1 MQVRQGDLLIESV
14 DKKYLKRKLT
24 PLKTKVVMEGE
35 ATGHKHLIK
44 GNATLYDDLQQNKII
59 EVLDA
64 DISIVHE
71 EHNEIKLPKGVY
83 KVTQQVEYDPYDRVS
98 KYVED

>member
-1 MQVRQGDLLIESV
+1 MQVRHGDLLIESV

-24 PLKTKVVMEGE
+24 QLKTKVVMEGE

-44 GNATLYDDLQQNKII
+44 GNATLYDDLQDNKII

-64 DISIVHE
+64 HTSIVHD
-71 EHNEIKLPKGVY
+71 EHDEIKLPKGVY
-83 KVTQQVEYDPYDRVS
+83 KVTVQEEYDPYARTRQ
-98 KYVED
+98 YIED